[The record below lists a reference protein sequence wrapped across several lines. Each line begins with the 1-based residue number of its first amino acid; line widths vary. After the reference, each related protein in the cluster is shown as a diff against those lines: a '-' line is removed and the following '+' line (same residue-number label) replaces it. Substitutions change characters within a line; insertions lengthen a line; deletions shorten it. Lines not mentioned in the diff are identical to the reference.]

1 MIQADLRV
9 DLHNHSEQ
17 HSRATQGGMAL
28 HGHKWGVFMVRQL
41 MVSMMLF
48 VSSAYAGMCGESDG
62 TVRCTEDGGQNS
74 TLHMLDKALIGQSGV
89 TGSLGP
95 PVLNNEM
102 ATYPRNMKAEE
113 LPKSPIES
121 KPIVHQESD
130 HTPFGSHAVGKK

>member
-1 MIQADLRV
+1 M
-9 DLHNHSEQ
+9 
-17 HSRATQGGMAL
+17 
-28 HGHKWGVFMVRQL
+28 FMVKHL

-62 TVRCTEDGGQNS
+62 TVRCTEDAGQNS

-95 PVLNNEM
+95 SVLNNEM
-102 ATYPRNMKAEE
+102 ATYPRNMKTEE
-113 LPKSPIES
+113 LPKSPSEP

-130 HTPFGSHAVGKK
+130 HTPFDSRAKEK